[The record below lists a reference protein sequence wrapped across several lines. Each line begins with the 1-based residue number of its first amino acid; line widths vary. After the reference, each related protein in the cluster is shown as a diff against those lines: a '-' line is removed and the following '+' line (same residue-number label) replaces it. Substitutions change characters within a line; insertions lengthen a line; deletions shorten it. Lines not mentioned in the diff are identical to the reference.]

1 MPRFLLL
8 LVSLS
13 LVAACNETPAPFDPV
28 TQSPPDIAGAP
39 ARNLEVTVPSHGV
52 RLPGYLMLAAG
63 AGPHPTVLLL
73 HGYPGNEKNL
83 DLAQS
88 LRRAGLNVLFI
99 HYRGAWGAEGEF
111 RFANTFADGQA
122 ALEYLRANSGQYPI
136 DADQLIVVGHS
147 MGGFAALQTAAADA
161 DVACAVGIAA
171 ANIGTYAARGDA
183 AKAGFAAYTDN
194 LFMLA
199 GLDGATAVAEL
210 VANADAFD
218 LRNLGPQLAG
228 RPVLLITGTG
238 DTVVPVD
245 MQRSIAASWQE
256 AGPVLTTREIPG
268 DHSFAADRLSMQ
280 REVIEWLQQSCL

>member
-1 MPRFLLL
+1 MRRILP
-8 LVSLS
+8 
-13 LVAACNETPAPFDPV
+13 LVALLSIAVGCTSGGDATFDPV
-28 TQSPPDIAGAP
+28 TQTPETSGPA
-39 ARNLEVTVPSHGV
+39 ARNLEVTVPSAGV

-63 AGPHPTVLLL
+63 EGAHPTALLL

-111 RFANTFADGQA
+111 RIANMAVDAQA
-122 ALEYLRANSGQYPI
+122 ALEYVRGNAGDFQVDPEK
-136 DADQLIVVGHS
+136 LIVIGHS
-147 MGGFAALQTAAADA
+147 MGGFAALHTAAADDA
-161 DVACAVGIAA
+161 VACAVGIAA
-171 ANIGTYAARGDA
+171 ANVGAYAEASDA
-183 AKAGFAAYTDN
+183 QKAGFAAYTDG

-199 GLDGATAVAEL
+199 GWDGATAVAEIQ
-210 VANADAFD
+210 ANAEAFD
-218 LRNLGPQLAG
+218 LRNLAPRLAG

-245 MQRSIAASWQE
+245 TQRSLAASWQD
-256 AGPVLTTREIPG
+256 AGPLLTTLEIPG

-280 REVIEWLQQSCL
+280 RAVIEWLQKDCL

>member
-1 MPRFLLL
+1 MCRNLL
-8 LVSLS
+8 LVAVLS
-13 LVAACNETPAPFDPV
+13 VAFGCTPDGEVPFDPV
-28 TQSPPDIAGAP
+28 TQTPEVSGPA
-39 ARNLEVTVPSHGV
+39 ARNLEVTVPSAGV

-63 AGPHPTVLLL
+63 EGSHPTVLLL

-88 LRRAGLNVLFI
+88 LRRAGMNVLFI

-111 RFANTFADGQA
+111 RFANTFADGRA
-122 ALEYLRANSGQYPI
+122 ALEYLRANAGQYPI
-136 DADQLIVVGHS
+136 DADQLIVIGHS

-199 GLDGATAVAEL
+199 GMDGATAVAEL
-210 VANADAFD
+210 VANAEAFD
-218 LRNLGPQLAG
+218 LRNLGPQLEG

-245 MQRSIAASWQE
+245 MQRRLAASWQE
-256 AGPVLTTREIPG
+256 DGPVLTTREIAG
-268 DHSFAADRLSMQ
+268 DHAFAADRLLLQ
-280 REVIEWLQQSCL
+280 REVIEWLQQDCL